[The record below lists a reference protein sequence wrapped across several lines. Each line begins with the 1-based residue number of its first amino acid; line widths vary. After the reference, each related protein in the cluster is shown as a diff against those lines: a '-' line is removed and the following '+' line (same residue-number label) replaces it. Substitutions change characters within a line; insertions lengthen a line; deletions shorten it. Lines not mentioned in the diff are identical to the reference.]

1 MPVHKEIRLLPYTP
15 EQVYDLIADVER
27 YPEFLPWCL
36 ACRIKKRESKDI
48 FIADLAVGFK
58 MVREQFTSRV
68 TLDPKK
74 AITIDYLDGP
84 FEHLTN
90 EWKFDPAPEGTAV
103 SFYLSFEFK
112 SKILQALIG
121 MLFEEAVHKMVSAFE
136 TRAKK
141 LYAPKKKPLTR

>member
-1 MPVHKEIRLLPYTP
+1 MPVHQETRLLPYTP
-15 EQVYDLIADVER
+15 GQVYDLIADVER

-36 ACRIKKRESKDI
+36 ACRITKRESKTS

-68 TLDPKK
+68 TLEPKK
-74 AITIDYLDGP
+74 AITIDYLSGP
-84 FEHLTN
+84 FAYLTN
-90 EWKFDPAPEGTAV
+90 EWKFAPAPEGTAV
-103 SFYLSFEFK
+103 SFYLSFAFK

-121 MLFEEAVHKMVSAFE
+121 VLFEEAVHKMVSAFE

-141 LYAPKKKPLTR
+141 LYAPKTPAAP